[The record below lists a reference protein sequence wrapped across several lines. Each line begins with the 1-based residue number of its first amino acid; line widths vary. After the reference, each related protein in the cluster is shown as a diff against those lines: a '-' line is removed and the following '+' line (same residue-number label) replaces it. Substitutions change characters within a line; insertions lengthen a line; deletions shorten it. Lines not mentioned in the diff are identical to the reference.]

1 MFRPESNAIICFLES
16 TYAVQTEILFF
27 PRQTG
32 RNKKFLRTK
41 IYYIKKPKLF

>member
-27 PRQTG
+27 FKADG
-32 RNKKFLRTK
+32 KKQK
-41 IYYIKKPKLF
+41 IPENQNLL